1 MQSKIKTAVREAG
14 QYDDIYV
21 LPVGKYF
28 IIYSPLRGLC
38 ALSDSLTI
46 QYLFDILYRNDP
58 DNNKHKAVGFILKD
72 VFNRPP
78 YYPEDPAD
86 VPDPYFLGIIPTR
99 ACNGACIY
107 CDFDT
112 PGNNKRMDYQTVITA
127 IDWMAGRM
135 EQLGKDKLE
144 IHFFGGE
151 PLIAPDILSVAVHYA
166 KMTARRKGLIPL
178 FEVSTNGLVS
188 DQTARFVT
196 ERSTLLYYLSM
207 ALKRSRI
214 YSVPCGTERIALV
227 LL

>member
-188 DQTARFVT
+188 DQTARFCHRT
-196 ERSTLLYYLSM
+196 FQHCCII
-207 ALKRSRI
+207 SRW
-214 YSVPCGTERIALV
+214 P
-227 LL
+227 